1 MSSWTITDNIDKI
14 FDSVSNELERAMRLV
29 CEKLSGDA
37 KTIIRDNKAVARGE
51 LMRNIGYEVTREAGK
66 ILGIVGAGANVPY
79 SIFRHEGTKP
89 HFPPIEAVQK
99 WVVQKGLLKIKNK
112 PASLRAMRKSKNANA
127 LEQQTRA
134 IAFLIAR
141 KIARKG
147 TQGLPFLRMA
157 LNQNIDFIAST
168 FSQIKIA

>member
-1 MSSWTITDNIDKI
+1 MSEWIITDNSEKL
-14 FDSVSNELERAMRLV
+14 FDAVGNELERAMRLV
-29 CEKLSGDA
+29 CEKLVGDA

-51 LMRNIGYEVTREAGK
+51 MMRNIGYEVTREAGK

-89 HFPPIEAVQK
+89 HFPPIEAIQK
-99 WVVQKGLLKIKNK
+99 WVVQKGLLKLKNK
-112 PASLRAMRKSKNANA
+112 PTSLRAMRKSKNANA
-127 LEQQTRA
+127 LESQSRS

-157 LNQNIDFIAST
+157 LNQNIDFIANT
-168 FSQIKIA
+168 LSQVKLA